1 MQVHEQL
8 FIGGE
13 WVAPATSNT
22 IDVVS
27 PATEEVIG
35 RVPEGREADIDRAVV
50 AARDAFDR
58 GPWPRMTPSERADAM
73 ARLLAGLQERAGEL
87 AMTITQEMGSPI
99 SFSHMAQVMAS
110 NMVLD
115 YYVRLAREY
124 PFEQVR
130 AGMLGPCLVRRE
142 PVGVAGCI
150 VPWNVPLFV
159 TILKLG
165 AALAAGATVVLKP
178 APETPLDAILLADA
192 IRAAEIPPGVVN
204 IVPAGR
210 EVGEHLVR
218 HPKVDKI
225 AFTGSTAAGR
235 RIASIC
241 GEQLKRVTLE
251 LGGKSAAIF
260 LDDADVPSAMAGLL
274 PGALMNNGQACVAQ
288 TRILVSRRRYR
299 EVADALVAAVKEW
312 KLGDPMDPTTLCGP
326 LVAARQRD
334 RVEGYIAIGR
344 KEGAK
349 VACGGGRPAG
359 LPKGWYV
366 EPTVFVDVDNRMK
379 IAQEEIFGPV
389 LAVIPC
395 DDEADA
401 VRIANDSDYGLSG
414 SVWTADVGRGLD
426 VARRVRTGTYT
437 VNGFAMEFCAPFG
450 GFKSSGI
457 GRELGPEGLEAY
469 LEPKQINLPMGYEVR
484 S

>member
-35 RVPEGREADIDRAVV
+35 RVPEGREADIDRAVA

>member
-1 MQVHEQL
+1 MQIHEQL

-13 WVAPATSNT
+13 WVAPATSKT
-22 IDVVS
+22 IDVIS

-35 RVPEGREADIDRAVV
+35 RVPEGREADIDRAVA

-87 AMTITQEMGSPI
+87 ATTITQEMGSPI

-178 APETPLDAILLADA
+178 APETPLDSILLADA

-218 HPKVDKI
+218 HSNVDKI

-260 LDDADVPSAMAGLL
+260 LDDADVSSAMAGLL

-299 EVADALVAAVKEW
+299 EVADALVAAVKDW
-312 KLGDPMDPTTLCGP
+312 TVGDPMDPTTLCGP

-334 RVEGYIAIGR
+334 RVEGYIAVGR

-414 SVWTADVGRGLD
+414 SVWTADVARGLE

-469 LEPKQINLPMGYEVR
+469 LEPKQINLPMGYEVP